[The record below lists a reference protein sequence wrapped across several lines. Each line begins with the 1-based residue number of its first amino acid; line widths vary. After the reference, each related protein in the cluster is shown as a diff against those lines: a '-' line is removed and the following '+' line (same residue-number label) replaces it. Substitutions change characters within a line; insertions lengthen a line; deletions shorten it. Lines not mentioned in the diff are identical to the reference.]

1 MQRAGAGEMTNDLEL
16 ARRLYAPS
24 VSALRDNLPDMGAS
38 LSAAC
43 NALADDCSIERC
55 DELAMRL
62 KAGEQT
68 LSHLRKALI
77 SEKAGVQRGGTG

>member
-1 MQRAGAGEMTNDLEL
+1 MICDMDL

-24 VSALRDNLPDMGAS
+24 VSAMRDSLPAMGDS
-38 LSAAC
+38 LSAGC
-43 NALADDCSIERC
+43 YALADDCSIERC

-77 SEKAGVQRGGTG
+77 SEKAGVQRSGTG